1 MKASTILNISLLQ
14 AVSNLYLVEAAS
26 TEEEPIL
33 LLSEDPTF
41 HFEILGG
48 LGQAIG
54 GGSDIAPLLAA
65 AKDIKVGDFETFS
78 GVLFNLANKTKAQ
91 ALDPTLAFDPIN
103 VRDTWFSVANYFRR
117 ADAFSKGNW
126 DNPIIKQYWNE
137 QLAAFNKGL
146 AALPIPG
153 ERVQI
158 PADNFTVEAIW
169 YSADKDKK
177 KRPTLIIGNGYD
189 AAQEDMYHI
198 MVVHAQAIGWNA
210 LTYEGPGQP
219 TVRRSQDL
227 GFIPDW
233 ERVLTPAVDYVLNEK
248 SDEVDT
254 ERLAL
259 YGNSMGGYLAARAAA
274 FEPRIKAVAL
284 NGGVFS
290 VHDSYKAQLPDDLS
304 EIYEAGKKE
313 EFDQVALSLLAPNST
328 APTSIRW
335 GLEQGLWAFK
345 TKSPYEFFKKTE
357 QYTLEGITDRIN
369 MPVWIA
375 DAEFEGFFKGEPQR
389 VKDALGD
396 KATFHLF
403 SGEAGYH
410 TQSGAFQE
418 MTRVIFGWLHQ
429 TLG

>member
-1 MKASTILNISLLQ
+1 MKASMILNISLLQ
-14 AVSNLYLVEAAS
+14 AVSNLFLAEAAS
-26 TEEEPIL
+26 AEEPIL
-33 LLSEDPTF
+33 LLSQDPTF

-65 AKDIKVGDFETFS
+65 AKDIKFGDFETFS
-78 GVLFNLANKTKAQ
+78 EVLLKLANKTKTQ
-91 ALDPTLAFDPIN
+91 ALDPTLAYDPIN

-117 ADAFSKGNW
+117 ADAFTKGNW
-126 DNPIIKQYWNE
+126 DNPIIKQYWDE

-189 AAQEDMYHI
+189 AAQEDLYHI
-198 MVVHAQAIGWNA
+198 MVVHARALGWNA

-233 ERVLTPAVDYVLNEK
+233 ERVVTPAVDYVLNEK
-248 SDEVDT
+248 SDGNTLNDWLFT
-254 ERLAL
+254 EI
-259 YGNSMGGYLAARAAA
+259 
-274 FEPRIKAVAL
+274 PW
-284 NGGVFS
+284 
-290 VHDSYKAQLPDDLS
+290 LPDDLLK
-304 EIYEAGKKE
+304 IYEAGEKK

-328 APTSIRW
+328 VSTSIRW
-335 GLEQGLWAFK
+335 GLEHGLWAFK
-345 TKSPYEFFKKTE
+345 TKSPYDFLKKTE